1 MKCVNRRDFEPDLE
15 VLLLGSNTC
24 FWCFYF
30 LWREIK
36 FLF

>member
-15 VLLLGSNTC
+15 VLGSNIC

-36 FLF
+36 LLF